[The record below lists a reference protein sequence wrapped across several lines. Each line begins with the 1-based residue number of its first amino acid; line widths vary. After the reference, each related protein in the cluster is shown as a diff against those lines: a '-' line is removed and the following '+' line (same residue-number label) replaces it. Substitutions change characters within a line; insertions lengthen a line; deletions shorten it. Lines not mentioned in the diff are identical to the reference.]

1 MNILGISCY
10 YHDSAAALVSNNKV
24 VFACQEER
32 FNRKKNY
39 KGFPKETIRYIYNHY
54 LKKNSQKI
62 DFIIFYEKPI
72 VKFERLLETY
82 LQFAPFRGY
91 SSFKKSIP
99 SWIGDKFYQKQN
111 IICLLK
117 DILKEEDE
125 NKIEKKILFSDHHLS
140 HAASSFFTST
150 FEESAIITID
160 GVGEWTSTMIAIG
173 KDYEI
178 EVLKTINFP
187 HSLGLL
193 YTAFTF
199 YLGFEVNSGEYKVMG
214 LAPYGEPKY
223 LNTILDNLIDLKDDG
238 SFYLDQTYF
247 DYSTGLEM
255 INNKFEKLFKK
266 KTRKKN
272 EQIEQFHMDV
282 AASIQKILDIT
293 VLNIAKF
300 AKKIT
305 GSKNLCYAGGVA
317 LNCKSNTEILKN
329 NIFKNI
335 WIPPSPGDAG
345 AAIGAALYL
354 NCQIL
359 KNQKK
364 DLSNNKV
371 FLGIEY
377 SNDEISKYLN
387 KYNIKFVFLEDEQLL
402 EQVSE
407 QLNNGKIIG
416 WFNGRNEFSA
426 RALGSRSILA
436 SPKYKNMQKN
446 LNLKT
451 KFREGFRPFAP
462 AVLEEKFDKWFSSEI
477 KNPYMLFLNNVLDF
491 SIDTSVK
498 NFEKLNYV
506 KSQIK
511 PVAHVDG
518 SARVQS
524 VSKKQNKKFYDLIEA
539 FEKKSGI
546 PILINTSFNLRGEP
560 IVHSMEDA
568 LKCFLSNNID
578 FLVLENCIID
588 KNQIP
593 EYLLLNKKIDE

>member
-1 MNILGISCY
+1 MNILGISCF
-10 YHDSAAALVSNNKV
+10 YHDSAAALISKNKV
-24 VFACQEER
+24 IFACQEER
-32 FNRKKNY
+32 FVRKKNY
-39 KGFPKETIRYIYNHY
+39 KGFPKETIKYIHNHY
-54 LKKNSQKI
+54 LKKSSQKI
-62 DFIIFYEKPI
+62 NFIIFYEKPI
-72 VKFERLLETY
+72 IKFERLLETY
-82 LQFAPFRGY
+82 LHFSPFRGY
-91 SSFKKSIP
+91 SSFKKSLP
-99 SWIGDKFYQKQN
+99 SWVGDKFYQKKN
-111 IICLLK
+111 IIRLLK
-117 DILKEEDE
+117 DILSEDE
-125 NKIEKKILFSDHHLS
+125 KELEKKILFSDHHLS

-160 GVGEWTSTMIAIG
+160 GVGEWTSTMIAHG
-173 KDYEI
+173 KDSKI
-178 EVLKTINFP
+178 KVLKTLNFP

-193 YTAFTF
+193 YSAFTF

-223 LNTILDNLIDLKDDG
+223 LNTILDNLIHLKEDG

-266 KTRKKN
+266 KTRKQN
-272 EQIEQFHMDV
+272 EQIEQFHMDI
-282 AASIQKILDIT
+282 AASIQKILDMA

-305 GSKNLCYAGGVA
+305 GSINLCYAGGVA

-359 KNQKK
+359 QNQKK
-364 DLSNNKV
+364 DFSNNKV
-371 FLGIEY
+371 FLGVEY
-377 SNDEISKYLN
+377 SNGEISEYLN
-387 KYNIKFVFLEDEQLL
+387 KNNIKFLFLEDDQLL

-436 SPKYKNMQKN
+436 SPKYKNMQKD

-462 AVLEEKFDKWFSSEI
+462 AVIEEKFNKWFTSEI

-491 SIDTSVK
+491 SIDL
-498 NFEKLNYV
+498 NIEGFEKLNSI
-506 KSQIK
+506 KSPIM
-511 PVAHVDG
+511 PVTHVDG

-560 IVHSMEDA
+560 IVHSIEDA
-568 LKCFLSNNID
+568 VKCFLSNNID
-578 FLVLENCIID
+578 FLVLENCILD
-588 KNQIP
+588 KKEMP
-593 EYLLLNKKIDE
+593 ENLLLNKKINE